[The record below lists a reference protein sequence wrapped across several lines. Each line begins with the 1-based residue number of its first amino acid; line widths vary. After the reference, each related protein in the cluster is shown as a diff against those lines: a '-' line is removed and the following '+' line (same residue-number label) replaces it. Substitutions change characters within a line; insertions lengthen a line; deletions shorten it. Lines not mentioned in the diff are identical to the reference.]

1 MGDFYISCSGYDS
14 AALKPAVKINS
25 TVSPYLSNVAIRKRE
40 IVWLA
45 WYFCGLSWRRPR
57 WESGVESFWNTR
69 QIWCQG
75 SVPPPATQK
84 GCGGRA
90 GNGCVGNL

>member
-1 MGDFYISCSGYDS
+1 MGDFYISCSGYDN

-45 WYFCGLSWRRPR
+45 WYF
-57 WESGVESFWNTR
+57 VD
-69 QIWCQG
+69 
-75 SVPPPATQK
+75 
-84 GCGGRA
+84 
-90 GNGCVGNL
+90 